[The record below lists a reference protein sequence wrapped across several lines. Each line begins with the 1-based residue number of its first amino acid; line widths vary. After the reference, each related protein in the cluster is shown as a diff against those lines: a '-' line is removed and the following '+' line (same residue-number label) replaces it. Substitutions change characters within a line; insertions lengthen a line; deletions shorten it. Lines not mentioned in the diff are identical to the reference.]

1 MTLPVMTLQMEAR
14 ADGVVLK
21 VRAAPGASRERVVG
35 VHGDALKVAVQAPP
49 EKGKANQRIAALL
62 AEALGVATRDI
73 ELLSGAAS
81 RDKRFFIRGLGE
93 DEARKRLAQAG
104 FTPSDSR

>member
-1 MTLPVMTLQMEAR
+1 MTLPVTSLQLEAR

-49 EKGKANQRIAALL
+49 EKGKANQRIVALL
-62 AEALGVATRDI
+62 AEAFGVATRDI
-73 ELLSGAAS
+73 ELLGGATS
-81 RDKRFFIRGLGE
+81 RDKRFLVRGLSE

-104 FTPSDSR
+104 STPSDSR